1 MRKVIYTAIY
11 PFNKFI
17 DRMLPEVL
25 ELFINTDTKNRN
37 IDIYQLLRD
46 LESTYPDFY
55 NWYNEKVIMDLKAH
69 KNNRSILFAVSLVN
83 VNGKIEKRL
92 TGIAIIKSNNKE
104 KKICTFRVFPKYQK
118 QGVGAALLKMC
129 FFYLETE
136 RPLIS
141 ISAKAVEAFSTFINK
156 YKWTLCQILP
166 DDYKKGFTEFV
177 FNGFLD

>member
-55 NWYNEKVIMDLKAH
+55 IWYIEKVIMDL
-69 KNNRSILFAVSLVN
+69 
-83 VNGKIEKRL
+83 
-92 TGIAIIKSNNKE
+92 
-104 KKICTFRVFPKYQK
+104 
-118 QGVGAALLKMC
+118 
-129 FFYLETE
+129 
-136 RPLIS
+136 
-141 ISAKAVEAFSTFINK
+141 
-156 YKWTLCQILP
+156 
-166 DDYKKGFTEFV
+166 
-177 FNGFLD
+177 